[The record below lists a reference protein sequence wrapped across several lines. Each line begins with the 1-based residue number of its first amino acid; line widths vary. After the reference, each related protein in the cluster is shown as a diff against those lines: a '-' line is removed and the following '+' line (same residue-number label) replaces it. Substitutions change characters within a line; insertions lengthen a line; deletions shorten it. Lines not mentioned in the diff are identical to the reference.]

1 MMAILSRLNR
11 DLLLRAGTAA
21 AIAAGVAVAAWQER
35 ASGDIALRGEIS
47 AAWLADYH
55 RELGYS
61 LDDVR
66 RAGLPVPRVI
76 LAELPVDLAKIEP
89 TPLRKRLFIEGLLP
103 VVLHV
108 NERIADERAR
118 LQDMLARQT
127 AGEELSA
134 RERAWLADIA
144 ARYGSDDTAELL
156 RRVDI
161 VPPSLA
167 IAQAAL
173 ESGWGSSRFAQE
185 GNALFGQRVYGAG
198 SARFGMQPTGL
209 AENVDFRV
217 RGFASLSD
225 SVAAYAENLN
235 SFAAYDGLRAARA
248 GLRAEGRAP
257 DGLSLAGSLLRYSEM
272 GGVYVGQ
279 IRDLIRANGLAALD
293 KARLAGG
300 LSDASTVKPSQERPT
315 ERKDI

>member
-1 MMAILSRLNR
+1 MAAVARLSR
-11 DLLLRAGTAA
+11 DFLLRASVAA
-21 AIAAGVAVAAWQER
+21 AIVAGVAVAAWQEH
-35 ASGDIALRGEIS
+35 ATSDIALRGEIS

-76 LAELPVDLAKIEP
+76 LAELPVDLAKVEP

-103 VVLHV
+103 VVLDV
-108 NERIADERAR
+108 NERIAGERAR
-118 LQDMLARQT
+118 LQDMLVRQN
-127 AGEELSA
+127 AGEELSS
-134 RERAWLADIA
+134 RDRVWLADIA
-144 ARYGSDDTAELL
+144 ARYGSDDMAELL

-198 SARFGMQPTGL
+198 SSRFGMQPKGL
-209 AENVDFRV
+209 AESIDFRV
-217 RGFASLSD
+217 RGFASLSE

-235 SFAAYDGLRAARA
+235 SFAAYEGLRATRA

-257 DGLSLAGSLLRYSEM
+257 DGLSLAGNLLRYSEM
-272 GGVYVGQ
+272 GGHYVGQ
-279 IRDLIRANGLAALD
+279 VRDLIRANGLAALD
-293 KARLAGG
+293 KARLADGN
-300 LSDASTVKPSQERPT
+300 SAASTVKPSLERQT

>member
-1 MMAILSRLNR
+1 MPAFTRPST
-11 DLLLRAGTAA
+11 DFLLRAGAAA
-21 AIAAGVAVAAWQER
+21 AIAIGVALVAWQER
-35 ASGDIALRGEIS
+35 ASQDIALRGEIS

-55 RELGYS
+55 RDLGYN

-118 LQDMLARQT
+118 LQDMLAQQT
-127 AGEELSA
+127 AGEEWPA
-134 RERAWLADIA
+134 RDRAWLADIA
-144 ARYGSDDTAELL
+144 ARYGSEDVAELL

-185 GNALFGQRVYGAG
+185 GNALFGQRVYGAA
-198 SARFGMQPTGL
+198 SSRFGMQPQGL

-225 SVAAYAENLN
+225 SVAAYADNLN
-235 SFAAYDGLRAARA
+235 SFAAYDGLRATRAR
-248 GLRAEGRAP
+248 LRAEGRAP

-272 GGVYVGQ
+272 GGHYVGQ
-279 IRDLIRANGLAALD
+279 VRDLIRSNGLAALD
-293 KARLAGG
+293 KARLAET
-300 LSDASTVKPSQERPT
+300 STVKPSQERQT